1 MSPPQATLEPARA
14 PAEAAAPAVAAVAAP
29 AESFVPAVVVPTYHN
44 ARTLGEVL
52 EGLGALGLPI
62 VVVDDGCRDE
72 SPRILERWALAGA
85 GATDCCAG
93 WSAPRLPRRVER
105 HPVNRGKGAAL
116 RTGFLAAAEFGA
128 THAATIDSDGQHDA
142 ADIPGLLAAARA
154 QPGAIVIG
162 ARPGV
167 MPGRPARCL
176 AGLRIA
182 NALVEY
188 ECGRR
193 LADTQSGLRV
203 YPLDFVTR
211 APCRS
216 ERFSYETETLIRA
229 AWAGR
234 PVIERP
240 IRCRYF
246 PHELRVSHWRPV
258 VDTMRDVRL
267 HSRMLVEA
275 VMRG

>member
-1 MSPPQATLEPARA
+1 MTAIRATI
-14 PAEAAAPAVAAVAAP
+14 EAAAAASGGWAAGGAAAAP
-29 AESFVPAVVVPTYHN
+29 PAFAPAVVVPTYHN
-44 ARTLGEVL
+44 ARTLAGVL
-52 EGLGALGLPI
+52 ASLDPLGLPV

-72 SPRILERWALAGA
+72 SPRILEEWAA
-85 GATDCCAG
+85 GATDG
-93 WSAPRLPRRVER
+93 SARRVVT

-116 RTGFLAAAEFGA
+116 RSGFAAAAEPPLGA
-128 THAATIDSDGQHDA
+128 THAVTIDSDGQHDA
-142 ADIPGLLAAARA
+142 ADIPALLAAAR
-154 QPGAIVIG
+154 QHPRAIVIG

-176 AGLRIA
+176 VGLRIA
-182 NALVEY
+182 NTLVEY
-188 ECGRR
+188 ECGQR

-203 YPLDFVTR
+203 YPLDFAAR

-216 ERFSYETETLIRA
+216 QRFSYETEALIRA
-229 AWAGR
+229 AWEGR

-246 PHELRVSHWRPV
+246 PPGQRISHWRPV
-258 VDTMRDVRL
+258 VDTLRDVKL
-267 HSRMLVEA
+267 HGRMLVEA